1 MTSMNCRTAASRLV
15 VVKIAF
21 DGEAGVWY
29 VDHSDV
35 PGMRAEAATA
45 DELMNRI
52 PDLIADLVEENGL
65 DGQPGDAVPELAV
78 EIIASHS
85 TRIRLNDAA

>member
-1 MTSMNCRTAASRLV
+1 MNRVTAASRLV

-21 DGEAGVWY
+21 DGQAGVWY

-35 PGMRAEAATA
+35 PGMRAEADTA

-85 TRIRLNDAA
+85 TRIRPNDAA